1 MSIAAQIARI
11 QDNISAALAAV
22 NEKGAPVPENA
33 ASDQLASLIASI
45 PEGVFL
51 PGFMHRLEFHTVAL
65 PNGGATME
73 TPYFIG
79 ENYNAEI
86 PGFVLGWTD
95 DPVSGVN
102 QVVQFVYWNEFE
114 SPYQKVSYVY
124 ANGYTNFTSY
134 ARTVYVADLTGN
146 DYASIKLYTPA
157 DIATGEKPTTAFSFA
172 PGARYNL
179 VMGRMKDKYNK

>member
-1 MSIAAQIARI
+1 MTNSER
-11 QDNISAALAAV
+11 ISANNANLLQCIGLAESLPDAMNALA
-22 NEKGAPVPENA
+22 
-33 ASDQLASLIASI
+33 
-45 PEGVFL
+45 L
-51 PGFMHRLEFHTVAL
+51 PSFMHRLEFHTVSL

-95 DPVSGVN
+95 DTVSGEN
-102 QVVQFVYWNEFE
+102 QVIQFVYWNEFE

-124 ANGYTNFTSY
+124 AKGYTNFTSY

-172 PGARYNL
+172 PGATYNL
-179 VMGRMKDKYNK
+179 VMGRMKDKYNV